1 MGIGWGVVGRCPLDS
16 KVKQHDCEA
25 GDFALLHC
33 VVGDTSSVLLDSGC
47 CSQTLPRS
55 GRPPSLGGVKVVEFV
70 GCCQEVRINGDWTNG
85 VRYNLLI
92 NGID

>member
-1 MGIGWGVVGRCPLDS
+1 MGIGWGVVERCPLDS
-16 KVKQHDCEA
+16 KVKQHEPEA
-25 GDFALLHC
+25 GDAALLDC

-55 GRPPSLGGVKVVEFV
+55 GRPPSLGRVKVVGFV
-70 GCCQEVRINGDWTNG
+70 GCCQEARINGDGTNG
-85 VRYNLLI
+85 VSYNLLI